1 MYKKNEEKSSFSCLF
16 NLFSPWYCYITSITR
31 IFVSDNT
38 PYIVWYLPMADNE
51 VGDTGPGLLF
61 EEYLVLGLLDR
72 VFRLS

>member
-1 MYKKNEEKSSFSCLF
+1 
-16 NLFSPWYCYITSITR
+16 
-31 IFVSDNT
+31 
-38 PYIVWYLPMADNE
+38 MADNE